1 VVGIYFIATRAG
13 LPEWGVAL
21 LELGVALLLV
31 GFIFVRL
38 SGEISPV
45 LYNRDLLLIYIAA
58 IAILWNL
65 WFFGFW
71 SVSIIADA
79 AQSSFL
85 QAALT
90 AAFNAGAGIL
100 GFPAGGWLADYAKR
114 KGWGRKTM
122 LVSFTLI
129 QGLLTLA
136 FGFYIM
142 NGGQSVLV
150 LGALLF
156 TASLFFNALQ
166 PMSQALTAD
175 LVPSAAYLGAAFGL
189 WNLIGEMGAVLSPAI
204 SGTLRDATGNWT
216 AAIMLD
222 AGIILVSFVLLLFVR
237 EPREEVEG
245 AAPAGTRPEPG

>member
-1 VVGIYFIATRAG
+1 MTRNC
-13 LPEWGVAL
+13 GVAFHASRH
-21 LELGVALLLV
+21 EEAGVAMADGYARVSGKLGVCTVHQGPGVTNTLT
-31 GFIFVRL
+31 
-38 SGEISPV
+38 
-45 LYNRDLLLIYIAA
+45 
-58 IAILWNL
+58 
-65 WFFGFW
+65 
-71 SVSIIADA
+71 
-79 AQSSFL
+79 
-85 QAALT
+85 ALT
-90 AAFNAGAGIL
+90 EAV
-100 GFPAGGWLADYAKR
+100 
-114 KGWGRKTM
+114 KGR
-122 LVSFTLI
+122 
-129 QGLLTLA
+129 
-136 FGFYIM
+136 
-142 NGGQSVLV
+142 QSVLV